1 MSVILPSSFDISR
14 ITFSDVKNLEKS
26 KMVYVNYNGGKVRTQ
41 SPQMPIPYDAS
52 DYNNNNNFKV
62 SLSFRDLNASDA
74 AAKARVG
81 AFHAMLQAIDDLII
95 DKATAN
101 AGKWLGAAGA
111 SRAEVKRL
119 YTHSIRVPKTPE
131 GAPRHDVPSSFSVA
145 LKQKDGSFDA
155 ELYDKDLR
163 AIKEGERFASP
174 LKHLV
179 RGTEVVCQLD
189 LTSVWLAAGKFGTT
203 WKLHHAWIKVPGASN
218 LKGVPNFIMDD
229 GSPVAAAPV
238 LTAAGGAAGGAG
250 GPALSA
256 AEESDLL
263 QAALKATPAEEEGT
277 EDAEAEDGEEA
288 EAEGEEAE
296 EDAAPEEEIPAPPVP
311 KRTTTV
317 ARTATA
323 AAPAPVAPV
332 VVAAAAAAV
341 KKPVKKIGTTKS
353 A

>member
-238 LTAAGGAAGGAG
+238 AAAAGGAG

-263 QAALKATPAEEEGT
+263 QAALKATPAEEETT
-277 EDAEAEDGEEA
+277 EDAEAEDGEAEEGEA
-288 EAEGEEAE
+288 EAEE
-296 EDAAPEEEIPAPPVP
+296 EDAPPEEEIPAPPVP
-311 KRTTTV
+311 KRATATV

-323 AAPAPVAPV
+323 APVAVAAPVA
-332 VVAAAAAAV
+332 AAAATAAAV

>member
-1 MSVILPSSFDISR
+1 
-14 ITFSDVKNLEKS
+14 
-26 KMVYVNYNGGKVRTQ
+26 
-41 SPQMPIPYDAS
+41 
-52 DYNNNNNFKV
+52 
-62 SLSFRDLNASDA
+62 
-74 AAKARVG
+74 
-81 AFHAMLQAIDDLII
+81 
-95 DKATAN
+95 
-101 AGKWLGAAGA
+101 
-111 SRAEVKRL
+111 
-119 YTHSIRVPKTPE
+119 
-131 GAPRHDVPSSFSVA
+131 VPSSFSVA

-238 LTAAGGAAGGAG
+238 AAAAGGAG

-263 QAALKATPAEEEGT
+263 QAALKATPAEEETT
-277 EDAEAEDGEEA
+277 EDAEAEDGEAE

-296 EDAAPEEEIPAPPVP
+296 EEAPPEEEIPAPPVP
-311 KRTTTV
+311 KRTATV

-323 AAPAPVAPV
+323 APVAVAAPVA
-332 VVAAAAAAV
+332 AAVAAAAV

>member
-1 MSVILPSSFDISR
+1 MSVILPSTFDISR

-238 LTAAGGAAGGAG
+238 AAAAGGAG

-263 QAALKATPAEEEGT
+263 QAALKATPAEEETT
-277 EDAEAEDGEEA
+277 EDAEAEDGEAEEGEA
-288 EAEGEEAE
+288 EAEE
-296 EDAAPEEEIPAPPVP
+296 EDAPPEEEIPAPPVP
-311 KRTTTV
+311 KRATATV

-323 AAPAPVAPV
+323 APVAVAAPVA
-332 VVAAAAAAV
+332 AAAATAAAV

>member
-74 AAKARVG
+74 GTKSRVG
-81 AFHAMLQAIDDLII
+81 AFHAMIQAIDDLII

-203 WKLHHAWIKVPGASN
+203 WKLHHAWVKVPGASN

-229 GSPVAAAPV
+229 GSPVSAPAPV
-238 LTAAGGAAGGAG
+238 PAPAAGGAG

-263 QAALKATPAEEEGT
+263 QAALKATPAEDETT
-277 EDAEAEDGEEA
+277 EDAEAEDA
-288 EAEGEEAE
+288 EAEDAEAEDAEAE
-296 EDAAPEEEIPAPPVP
+296 EAAPEEEIPAPPVP
-311 KRTTTV
+311 KRPTTL
-317 ARTATA
+317 ARTATT
-323 AAPAPVAPV
+323 AAPAPVA
-332 VVAAAAAAV
+332 VAAVPVAAV
-341 KKPVKKIGTTKS
+341 AAKKPVKKIGTTKS

>member
-74 AAKARVG
+74 GTKTRVA

-155 ELYDKDLR
+155 ELYDRDLR

-229 GSPVAAAPV
+229 GSPVAAAPAP
-238 LTAAGGAAGGAG
+238 AAAAGGAG

-263 QAALKATPAEEEGT
+263 QAALKATPAEEETT
-277 EDAEAEDGEEA
+277 EDAEAEDGEAEDGEA
-288 EAEGEEAE
+288 EAEAE
-296 EDAAPEEEIPAPPVP
+296 EDAVPEEEIPAPPVP
-311 KRTTTV
+311 KRPTTL
-317 ARTATA
+317 ARTAST
-323 AAPAPVAPV
+323 PTAPVAVAPV
-332 VVAAAAAAV
+332 PVAAAAAVV
-341 KKPVKKIGTTKS
+341 KKPVKKVGTTKS